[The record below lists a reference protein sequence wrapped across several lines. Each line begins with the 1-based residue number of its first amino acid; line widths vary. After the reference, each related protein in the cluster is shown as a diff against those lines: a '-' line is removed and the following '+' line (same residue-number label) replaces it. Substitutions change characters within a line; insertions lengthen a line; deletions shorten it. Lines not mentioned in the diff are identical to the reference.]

1 MLFTFTNEYCDKL
14 DELSDPFRRELNI
27 AESDAEESDMESE
40 SNDDGDQQPE
50 IHEVEITAMERLQME
65 MRMYEGYMEYLD
77 TRPPDEAPPTT
88 PIRKPKGQVF
98 NGFQGLPNFSVK
110 PL

>member
-1 MLFTFTNEYCDKL
+1 LKGVYLKVFDFLENFTCMFRHGPVSGLMTPEKL
-14 DELSDPFRRELNI
+14 SKPV
-27 AESDAEESDMESE
+27 
-40 SNDDGDQQPE
+40 P
-50 IHEVEITAMERLQME
+50 VEITAMERLQME

-98 NGFQGLPNFSVK
+98 NGFQGLPNFSVQ